1 MNELE
6 REYQEKRNILDHLHR
21 LFYSNPPKF
30 KRYFHEQ
37 SINEQAK
44 TLAFIQVNDSEFYKD
59 VNDYIGGV
67 KIW

>member
-6 REYQEKRNILDHLHR
+6 REYQEKRAILDNLQR
-21 LFYSNPPKF
+21 LFYSNPPAF
-30 KRYFHEQ
+30 KKYFHEQ
-37 SINEQAK
+37 SINEQAR

-67 KIW
+67 KI